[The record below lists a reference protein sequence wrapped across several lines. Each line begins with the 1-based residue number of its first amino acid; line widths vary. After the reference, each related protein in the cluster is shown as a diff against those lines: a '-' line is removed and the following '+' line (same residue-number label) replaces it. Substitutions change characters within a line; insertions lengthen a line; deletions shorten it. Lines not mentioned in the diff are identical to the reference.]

1 MSIISDNIRR
11 FRIYKSLSQKE
22 LADKVGR
29 TPTVISNWEN
39 GVHTPDIET
48 IQSLCRVFEVTPN
61 QLLGWEDSKEV
72 DEFFKKQESVL
83 QEIERLNR
91 ARDRIDERIDMYY
104 KELKS
109 K

>member
-11 FRIYKSLSQKE
+11 FRIYKNLSQKE

-39 GVHTPDIET
+39 GVHTPDVET
-48 IQSLCRVFEVTPN
+48 IQALCRVFEVTPN
-61 QLLGWEDSKEV
+61 QLLGWEENEQV
-72 DEFFKKQESVL
+72 EAFFKKKETVL
-83 QEIERLNR
+83 MEIERLNK
-91 ARDRIDERIDMYY
+91 AKDRIDERIDMYY

-109 K
+109 Y